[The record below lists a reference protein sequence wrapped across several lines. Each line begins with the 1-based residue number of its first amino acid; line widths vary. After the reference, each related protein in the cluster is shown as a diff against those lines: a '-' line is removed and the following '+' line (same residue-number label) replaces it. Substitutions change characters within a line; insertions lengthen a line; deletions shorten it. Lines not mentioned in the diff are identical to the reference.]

1 MQVKEAIALQGQL
14 RDRVISRDLLGP
26 VHRVPGIDVGF
37 EDEGAVARAAVV
49 VLSFPDLELLESAV
63 ANERIRFPYV
73 PGLLSFREA
82 SAALS
87 ALSKLSVAPDLT
99 LYDGQGYAHPR
110 RFGIACH
117 IGLLADIPSM
127 GVAKTRL
134 TGEHAPV
141 LKEKG
146 QWVALTDHDEI
157 IGAVYP

>member
-1 MQVKEAIALQGQL
+1 M
-14 RDRVISRDLLGP
+14 
-26 VHRVPGIDVGF
+26 
-37 EDEGAVARAAVV
+37 V
-49 VLSFPDLELLESAV
+49 VLSFADLELLESAV
-63 ANERIRFPYV
+63 AHESRFPYV

-141 LKEKG
+141 PKEKG

-157 IGAVYP
+157 IGAVYPEATG